1 MSNSKPGLF
10 GRLRRSISSQLNS
23 VVDGLTDP
31 GQEVALL
38 IDDLAEQIKVA
49 QGNLRQAL
57 VDQKVMEKKLA
68 GLESSA
74 KDWGKKAE
82 QALKIG
88 DESLARAALEQK
100 KEVELKRQTVKEALD
115 EQARTVDTM
124 KVEIDRSTA
133 RHKELSLKR
142 GTLMAQARANK
153 QAEES
158 GSAADS
164 GSGLADIEAKIDAME
179 AMHEAHAELSAD
191 KEREAQVAQQFEELE
206 QQSEVEDELAALKAK
221 LAGQKALEEGK

>member
-1 MSNSKPGLF
+1 M
-10 GRLRRSISSQLNS
+10 
-23 VVDGLTDP
+23 DGLTDP

-38 IDDLAEQIKVA
+38 IDDLADQIKVA

-68 GLESSA
+68 GLDASVE
-74 KDWGKKAE
+74 DWGKKAE
-82 QALKIG
+82 QALRIG

-100 KEVELKRQTVKEALD
+100 KEVEEKRLTVKEALAD
-115 EQARTVDTM
+115 QERTVDTM
-124 KVEIDRSTA
+124 RAEIDRSTA

-153 QAEES
+153 QAEET
-158 GSAADS
+158 GSTADA

-206 QQSEVEDELAALKAK
+206 QKSEVEDELAALKAK